1 MKLFIA
7 KLDYGVDSDSLQT
20 VFEEYGNVSSC
31 NVVMDRE
38 TGRSKGFGFV
48 EMENDEEAM
57 NAMNELDGS
66 SIRGREI
73 VVKQAEEKPRDKK
86 W

>member
-20 VFEEYGNVSSC
+20 VFEEYGSVSSC

-48 EMENDEEAM
+48 EMENDEEAT

-73 VVKQAEEKPRDKK
+73 VVKQAEEKPRAKR

>member
-1 MKLFIA
+1 
-7 KLDYGVDSDSLQT
+7 
-20 VFEEYGNVSSC
+20 
-31 NVVMDRE
+31 
-38 TGRSKGFGFV
+38 
-48 EMENDEEAM
+48 MENDEEAT

-73 VVKQAEEKPRDKK
+73 VVKQAEEKPRAKR

>member
-7 KLDYGVDSDSLQT
+7 KLDYGVDSDSLQS
-20 VFEEYGNVSSC
+20 VFEEYGSVSSC

-48 EMENDEEAM
+48 EMDNDEEAT

-73 VVKQAEEKPRDKK
+73 VVKQAEEKPRAKR